1 LLHRLL
7 DGGLVAF
14 VPRRHHPSAQA
25 RPGGLSMKL
34 LLPAL
39 ALLAAIATPVL
50 ADDPGPGG
58 TRPPI
63 PKDGREIYVF
73 YCQACH
79 MADAKGAVGAGR
91 FPALASNPR
100 LGTTAYAISI
110 VEKGR
115 GGMPYFSDSLSPT
128 QVAQVVTYLRTNF

>member
-1 LLHRLL
+1 MTLK
-7 DGGLVAF
+7 V
-14 VPRRHHPSAQA
+14 
-25 RPGGLSMKL
+25 

-39 ALLAAIATPVL
+39 ALLAAVATPVL
-50 ADDPGPGG
+50 ADEPGPGG
-58 TRPPI
+58 SKPPI

-79 MADAKGAVGAGR
+79 MAGGKGAEGAGK

-110 VEKGR
+110 IEKGR
-115 GGMPYFSDSLSPT
+115 GGMPWFSDQLSPT
-128 QVAQVVTYLRTNF
+128 QVAQVVAYLRTNFGNNYPEPVTANDVLPFAKPPKSER

>member
-1 LLHRLL
+1 MTPTR
-7 DGGLVAF
+7 F
-14 VPRRHHPSAQA
+14 
-25 RPGGLSMKL
+25 
-34 LLPAL
+34 LPAL

-50 ADDPGPGG
+50 ADEPGPGG
-58 TRPPI
+58 TKPPI

-79 MADAKGAVGAGR
+79 MEGGKGAEGAGK
-91 FPALASNPR
+91 FPALANNPR

-115 GGMPYFSDSLSPT
+115 AGMPWFSDQLSPT
-128 QVAQVVTYLRTNF
+128 QVAQVVTYLRTNFGNNYKDPVTAADVQPFAKPPKSER

>member
-1 LLHRLL
+1 MRIAKTL
-7 DGGLVAF
+7 A
-14 VPRRHHPSAQA
+14 
-25 RPGGLSMKL
+25 
-34 LLPAL
+34 AL
-39 ALLAAIATPVL
+39 AFLSAMAAPAL

-58 TRPPI
+58 SRPPI

-79 MADAKGAVGAGR
+79 MADAKGAVGAAR

-115 GGMPYFSDSLSPT
+115 GGMPYFSDSLTPT
-128 QVAQVVTYLRTNF
+128 QVAQVVTYLRTNFGNSYPEPVTAAQVEPFAKPPTPSR

>member
-1 LLHRLL
+1 MTPK
-7 DGGLVAF
+7 V
-14 VPRRHHPSAQA
+14 
-25 RPGGLSMKL
+25 

-39 ALLAAIATPVL
+39 ALLAAMATPAF
-50 ADDPGPGG
+50 ADEPGPGG
-58 TRPPI
+58 SKPPI

-79 MADAKGAVGAGR
+79 MEGGKGAEGAGK
-91 FPALASNPR
+91 FPALANNPR

-115 GGMPYFSDSLSPT
+115 GGMPWFSDQLSPT
-128 QVAQVVTYLRTNF
+128 QVAQVVSYLRTNFGNSYKDPVTAADVQPFAKPPKSER